1 MNRTVTGFVLVAV
14 AALAVIGGFALTRL
28 NHGDRLLAV
37 LPNAIG
43 VEEGTPVQLG
53 GTDVGRVAQVSE
65 RDSKALVELD
75 LAGLSAPLHAGTTV
89 TVEWRSLLGERYL
102 AVHPGAPGNPVL
114 PSGAMVTSGPPQVVV
129 EDILESLDAPTR
141 AHLSSFLRQLD
152 TTLAGHQGDL
162 NKTIAAAGPTVQAFG
177 QVLSGI
183 GGDGQAI
190 RTVLANLH
198 QVTDVL
204 ATRKGDLSGTITDL
218 DRLTGAAAVHQ
229 RELSDGLAQ
238 LPDTLRHAK
247 TALDKVPDAADAAVP
262 LLHDLRPGADRL
274 PGVAAD
280 LRPVLHRLGPVLH
293 DLGPTLHAVDRLF
306 DRTPDFLDSASDVLP
321 QLNRTLDRAGRPVA
335 FLRPYTPEIM
345 GFVSTWGNFFSTY
358 DSVGHF
364 ASPMVV
370 GGKTA
375 FDNNPNLTIPGEKVN
390 SRIAPG
396 ELVNQ
401 PWTDADGSGP
411 R

>member
-1 MNRTVTGFVLVAV
+1 
-14 AALAVIGGFALTRL
+14 
-28 NHGDRLLAV
+28 V

-43 VEEGTPVQLG
+43 VEEGTPVQLN
-53 GTDVGRVAQVSE
+53 GTDVGRVSKVSE
-65 RDSKALVELD
+65 RDDKALAELE
-75 LAGLSAPLHAGTTV
+75 LTALSSPLHAGTTV

-102 AVHPGAPGNPVL
+102 AVHPGAAGNPVL
-114 PSGAMVTSGPPQVVV
+114 PSGAMVMSGPPQVVV
-129 EDILESLDAPTR
+129 EDILESLDTPTR

-162 NKTIAAAGPTVQAFG
+162 NRTIAAAGPTVQAFG
-177 QVLSGI
+177 EVLGGI

-198 QVTDVL
+198 QVTSVL
-204 ATRKGDLSGTITDL
+204 AARKGDLSGTITEL
-218 DRLTGAAAVHQ
+218 DRLTGTAAVHQ
-229 RELSDGLAQ
+229 RQLSDGLAQ
-238 LPDTLRHAK
+238 LPGTLRHAR
-247 TALDKVPDAADAAVP
+247 TALDKVPGAADAAVP
-262 LLHDLRPGADRL
+262 LLVDLRPGADRL
-274 PGVAAD
+274 PAVAAD
-280 LRPVLHRLGPVLH
+280 LRPVLRR
-293 DLGPTLHAVDRLF
+293 LGPTLDELGPTLRAVDRLF
-306 DRTPDFLDSASDVLP
+306 GRTPALLNSASEVLP
-321 QLNRTLDRAGRPVA
+321 QLNRTLNRASTPVA

-375 FDNNPNLTIPGEKVN
+375 FDSNPNLTIPGETVN
-390 SRIAPG
+390 TRIAPG
-396 ELVNQ
+396 QLVGQ
-401 PWTDADGSGP
+401 PWTDRPLADADGSGP